1 MKIRLITLGVFFSKI
16 ILKLFLRKTI
26 YIMMI
31 FIISIAVFHRL
42 SKIITIKLMIK
53 IVDLIHLA
61 NYNLISENNYIITLW
76 FGDILDSYIKNQST
90 QMDNI
95 ISKKKVI
102 NNIKS

>member
-31 FIISIAVFHRL
+31 FIISIAVFRRL

-61 NYNLISENNYIITLW
+61 NYNLILENNYIITLW

-95 ISKKKVI
+95 FSKKR
-102 NNIKS
+102 